1 MEVKKNNMS
10 KEELLSALSFTDTSK
25 AHGIVDSNEDR
36 ANYNSAHN
44 SLTDIKHLTAEDYQE
59 ALTYFEK
66 FAPGNV
72 DMNKVAYHAIQ
83 ICLDKGWT

>member
-1 MEVKKNNMS
+1 MAVKKNNMS
-10 KEELLSALSFTDTSK
+10 KEELLSALSFTDRSK
-25 AHGIVDSNEDR
+25 PHGISEGDGDR

-44 SLTDIKHLTAEDYQE
+44 SLTDIKHFTNEDYQE

-72 DMNKVAYHAIQ
+72 EMNKIAYHAIN
-83 ICLDKGWT
+83 ICMDKGWT